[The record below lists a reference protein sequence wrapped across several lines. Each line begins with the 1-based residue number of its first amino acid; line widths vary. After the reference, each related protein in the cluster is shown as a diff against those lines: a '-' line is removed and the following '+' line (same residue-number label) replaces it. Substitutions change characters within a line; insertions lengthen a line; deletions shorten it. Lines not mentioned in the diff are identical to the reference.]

1 MEGTTQLYV
10 YNKIIQTGAAYHDL
24 LNTER
29 NIMEKRTNR
38 KVIVL
43 TFDLGEICNDVL
55 AKCNLIG
62 QGLKDDTLADTRANI
77 MEPDAPETRSII
89 SRAITEAFGKVKIA
103 CSRWLATGRTIDD
116 NRLERIIAGD
126 TEDTEK
132 QTAEGDETE
141 TEESAEEDSMKY
153 EKITLTLLIP
163 NFNVAATDHL
173 KSSIHKYAVD
183 YIMSRFLQDQLPDK
197 AAEYKQICDGEDYN
211 NIVKDLN
218 MRENFNFRTPSWV

>member
-1 MEGTTQLYV
+1 M
-10 YNKIIQTGAAYHDL
+10 
-24 LNTER
+24 
-29 NIMEKRTNR
+29 KRTNR

-62 QGLKDDTLADTRANI
+62 QGLKDDALADTRANI

-89 SRAITEAFGKVKIA
+89 SRAATEAFGKVKIA
-103 CSRWLATGRTIDD
+103 CSRWLASGRTIDD
-116 NRLERIIAGD
+116 NRLERIIA
-126 TEDTEK
+126 EDAEE
-132 QTAEGDETE
+132 QTAEENETG
-141 TEESAEEDSMKY
+141 TEEPTEEDRIKY

-183 YIMSRFLQDQLPDK
+183 YIMSRFLQDQLPEK
-197 AAEYKQICDGEDYN
+197 AAEYKQICDAEDYN